1 MEDDFSVEKP
11 RIARLTGPNY
21 RPWSVQLQRLLIGQG
36 LWNVASLGVETP
48 IATVADPK
56 ASEANPKAPEPS
68 VDRTGVKDAK
78 ASTIIMGL
86 CAQSA
91 LQHILLLSTA
101 KEQWDALKALYA
113 PLGRQQLSAKVQA
126 FTTYKPP
133 ESGATVAVVATDLST
148 LQYEIGTIDPTEKP
162 SDTLKI
168 SLFLQ
173 AVRALDSR
181 FDPLILQLEISG
193 TATDYSTIVE
203 RLSEHERRMGPK
215 EALRE
220 SALSA
225 KERYEAR
232 DSKARGKKPFR
243 GYCNNCGRYGH
254 RQKECQEP
262 ESDVSDDDSGTESP
276 ETIGAL
282 TPEEPND
289 EALRGRQKELA
300 QGALCP
306 AEASW

>member
-1 MEDDFSVEKP
+1 MDDFSVDKP
-11 RIARLTGPNY
+11 RIARLTGYNY
-21 RPWSVQLQRLLIGQG
+21 RPWSVQVQRLLVGQG
-36 LWNVASLGVETP
+36 LWNVVNLGVETP
-48 IATVADPK
+48 KVTGEDPK
-56 ASEANPKAPEPS
+56 APAPIG
-68 VDRTGVKDAK
+68 DRTEVRDAK

-86 CAQSA
+86 SAQEA
-91 LQHILLLSTA
+91 LQHILLLNTA

-113 PLGRQQLSAKVQA
+113 PLGKQQLSAKVQA

-162 SDTLKI
+162 SNTLKI

-193 TATDYSTIVE
+193 ITTDYSTIVE

-225 KERYEAR
+225 KGRYK
-232 DSKARGKKPFR
+232 SKARGRKPFR

-262 ESDVSDDDSGTESP
+262 ESDVSDDGSGTESP
-276 ETIGAL
+276 EPIGAL
-282 TPEEPND
+282 TPKEPDD
-289 EALRGRQKELA
+289 EALRGRQREQA
-300 QGALCP
+300 QGALDS
-306 AEASW
+306 AEDSW